1 MIPANMYSGMTINSN
16 PFQYKGFGQTQP
28 QPQTPGLG
36 GTGLGGA
43 PAPATPAPTAPA
55 PAAGMGPGGRFD
67 VNMNAAPPNAPGGT
81 YALPDR
87 RNFPPGAEGMRAWM
101 AAIQSSYTPVPMGDP
116 NYNGLANA
124 MTANPFTNAMGMAP
138 VDLNAIIA
146 AGRERAATFDARHPR
161 ANMVSPPG
169 GGPVTAQTTYPGYQ
183 ATPPATPGAPAPGA
197 PAADGPRYM
206 PLPYEMDFQRQIDDI
221 RNGVPAHMRP
231 NYNKGGAR

>member
-16 PFQYKGFGQTQP
+16 PFQYKGFGQTQT
-28 QPQTPGLG
+28 QPQTGLG
-36 GTGLGGA
+36 GTGLGG
-43 PAPATPAPTAPA
+43 APATPAPTAPA

-138 VDLNAIIA
+138 VNLADVIA

-197 PAADGPRYM
+197 PAAPMTPDPRTDSEFKRM
-206 PLPYEMDFQRQIDDI
+206 MDLIAAGKPYTPPRT
-221 RNGVPAHMRP
+221 P
-231 NYNKGGAR
+231 GGAR